1 MVGHTDNVPIK
12 NEAYGSNWELSTA
25 RAVNVLR
32 YFVETKKQN
41 PVRFTA
47 AGYGEYRPIAQ
58 NNSDINKAK
67 NGRLNIVIVSKEKE
81 SSKK

>member
-1 MVGHTDNVPIK
+1 MYLLKMKYMVQI
-12 NEAYGSNWELSTA
+12 GSCLT

-58 NNSDINKAK
+58 NNSDVNKAK
-67 NGRLNIVIVSKEKE
+67 NRRVNIVIVSKEKE